1 MFYVTRVNFSS
12 LCNSDCNVTICNICI
27 DLTVSQKLVFSS
39 QACIYSLYHFLFA
52 GWCTAY
58 CCFVFFIVNVECI
71 VFVNGWKIQQLKCMM
86 SLKQHLVNGYWKLK
100 KLMGVF
106 FVRVILQSLGVLFP
120 VEFLMNLN
128 VLHKIMIFLWRLG
141 RPYESVLD
149 REKTSV
155 VYYVWNW
162 IVT

>member
-1 MFYVTRVNFSS
+1 MQYLYWPHSFTKVSVQFPSLYIFSVSLS
-12 LCNSDCNVTICNICI
+12 LCR
-27 DLTVSQKLVFSS
+27 LVHS
-39 QACIYSLYHFLFA
+39 ILLFF
-52 GWCTAY
+52 Y
-58 CCFVFFIVNVECI
+58 CQ

-100 KLMGVF
+100 KLMGMF

>member
-1 MFYVTRVNFSS
+1 MQYLYWPHSFTKVSVQFPSLYIFSVSLS
-12 LCNSDCNVTICNICI
+12 LCR
-27 DLTVSQKLVFSS
+27 LVHSILLFFYCECRMSS
-39 QACIYSLYHFLFA
+39 
-52 GWCTAY
+52 
-58 CCFVFFIVNVECI
+58 
-71 VFVNGWKIQQLKCMM
+71 FVNGWKIQQLKCMM

-100 KLMGVF
+100 KLMGMF

>member
-1 MFYVTRVNFSS
+1 MQYLYWPHSFTKVSVQFPSLYIFSVSLS
-12 LCNSDCNVTICNICI
+12 LCR
-27 DLTVSQKLVFSS
+27 LV
-39 QACIYSLYHFLFA
+39 
-52 GWCTAY
+52 TAY
-58 CCFVFFIVNVECI
+58 CCFFIVNVECQ

-100 KLMGVF
+100 KLMGMF